1 MRFPAQ
7 WEGQCTPRPSRGGVR
22 GGVCN
27 FIIIVRCS
35 FYLLSNT
42 NNLSHHTFQ
51 ARPYLLVLKPDDS
64 YSLLTKESCS
74 LLIVVKAIIM
84 RTAIQLHA

>member
-1 MRFPAQ
+1 M
-7 WEGQCTPRPSRGGVR
+7 
-22 GGVCN
+22 
-27 FIIIVRCS
+27 
-35 FYLLSNT
+35 

-51 ARPYLLVLKPDDS
+51 ARPYLLVLKPNDS
-64 YSLLTKESCS
+64 YSLLIKESCS